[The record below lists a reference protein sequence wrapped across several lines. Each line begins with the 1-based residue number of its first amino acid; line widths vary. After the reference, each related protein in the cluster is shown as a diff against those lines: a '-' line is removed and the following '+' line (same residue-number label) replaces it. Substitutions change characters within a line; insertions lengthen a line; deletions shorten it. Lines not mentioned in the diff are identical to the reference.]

1 MSRKSLFV
9 NALTFARVPLI
20 FLWAVFAVWQE
31 LDAGSSGASGP
42 SVLLAVLA
50 SLGMLLSGLTDLWD
64 GKLAR
69 QWGVVSA
76 LGKMADPLM
85 DKVFYLVAFPVL
97 VWHAAH
103 SGAGELQTLSL
114 LALTVLYLLRDTWV
128 TFLRS
133 VGAMFGADVGAMW
146 LGKVRTAL
154 SFPGAGWIY
163 AYLCFR
169 RFEPFRADNVWTNI
183 VWPVSVLA
191 VEGLLGILTLVSL
204 VTYTRAYM
212 PYLKRA
218 LERKENL

>member
-1 MSRKSLFV
+1 VNKKALFV

-31 LDAGSSGASGP
+31 LDAACGGRHAP
-42 SVLLAVLA
+42 SLTLAMLA

-64 GKLAR
+64 GLLAR
-69 QWGVVSA
+69 RWNVVST

-97 VWHAAH
+97 VWLAAH

-133 VGAMFGADVGAMW
+133 VGTMYGADVAAMW

-163 AYLCFR
+163 VYLCFR
-169 RFEPFRADNVWTNI
+169 QFEPFRVDNVWITS
-183 VWPVSVLA
+183 VWPASALFVEALLA
-191 VEGLLGILTLVSL
+191 TLTLTSL
-204 VTYTRAYM
+204 FTYTKAYM
-212 PYLKRA
+212 IYLKRA
-218 LERKENL
+218 MH

>member
-1 MSRKSLFV
+1 MSKRAFFV

-31 LDAGSSGASGP
+31 LAIGVDRQSP
-42 SVLLAVLA
+42 SVVLALVA
-50 SLGMLLSGLTDLWD
+50 SLGMLFSGLTDLWD

-69 QWGVVSA
+69 KWGVVSA

-97 VWHAAH
+97 VWHSAH
-103 SGAGELQTLSL
+103 SGTGEVQTLSL

-133 VGAMFGADVGAMW
+133 VGTMYGADVAAMW
-146 LGKVRTAL
+146 LGKLRTAL

-169 RFEPFRADNVWTNI
+169 WFEPFRADNVWTNA
-183 VWPVSVLA
+183 VWPLSVLA
-191 VEGLLGILTLVSL
+191 VEAFLGLLTLVSL

-212 PYLKRA
+212 PYLKKA

>member
-1 MSRKSLFV
+1 MSKKALFV

-31 LDAGSSGASGP
+31 FDAACGGRHAP
-42 SVLLAVLA
+42 SLTLAVLA

-64 GKLAR
+64 GLLAR
-69 QWGVVSA
+69 RWNVVST

-114 LALTVLYLLRDTWV
+114 LGLTVLYLLRDTWV

-133 VGAMFGADVGAMW
+133 VGTMYGADVGAMW
-146 LGKVRTAL
+146 LGKLRTAL

-163 AYLCFR
+163 VYLSFR
-169 RFEPFRADNVWTNI
+169 WFDFLRVDNTLVNV
-183 VWPVSVLA
+183 VWPMSVLFVEALLA
-191 VEGLLGILTLVSL
+191 VLTFVSL

>member
-114 LALTVLYLLRDTWV
+114 LGLTVLYLLRDTWV

-133 VGAMFGADVGAMW
+133 VGTMFGADVAAMW

-169 RFEPFRADNVWTNI
+169 RFEPFRADNVLVNVI
-183 VWPVSVLA
+183 WPASVLLVEAFLA
-191 VEGLLGILTLVSL
+191 VLTLVSL

>member
-133 VGAMFGADVGAMW
+133 VGAMYGADVAAMW

-163 AYLCFR
+163 AYSCFHKML
-169 RFEPFRADNVWTNI
+169 PGSWNGPWL
-183 VWPVSVLA
+183 VSCYV
-191 VEGLLGILTLVSL
+191 VEGVLVALTLWSL
-204 VTYTRAYM
+204 HTYTGAYM
-212 PYLKRA
+212 PYLRRA
-218 LERKENL
+218 LGRDDD